1 MRCQGACSGGRCR
14 GAANDDGLAGAAEG
28 SGLVLAWGRTLSRHR
43 RIPSLH
49 FSPVVSGRST
59 GRWEEQLED
68 GGIIE
73 CCSRSKPAELPGILD
88 KGEMSAGKG
97 DEASGALHR
106 RGQKNTKR
114 GKQKGSLHV
123 AYIYA
128 FSRRFYP
135 KRLTVHSGYTFFF
148 CQYMCS
154 LGIEPT
160 TFALLTQC
168 SNH

>member
-59 GRWEEQLED
+59 GRWEEQRED

-123 AYIYA
+123 AYIYIYIYA
-128 FSRRFYP
+128 FCRRFYP

-148 CQYMCS
+148 VSTCVPW
-154 LGIEPT
+154 E
-160 TFALLTQC
+160 
-168 SNH
+168 SNPQPLCC